1 MMKSIKLQEN
11 LFCRKFFSTKMKFFF
26 VFLIFSTDSLIITKR
41 AKPRTGNEGIFGN
54 HNDDD
59 HNAGEFL
66 N

>member
-1 MMKSIKLQEN
+1 
-11 LFCRKFFSTKMKFFF
+11 MKFIF

-41 AKPRTGNEGIFGN
+41 AKPRTGNDGIFGN

-59 HNAGEFL
+59 HNSGEFL